1 MWARRLSIR
10 REGPERFEEKKRR
23 RGESVGIAAKQ
34 LRLGISP
41 VVLGRK
47 HTPPH

>member
-10 REGPERFEEKKRR
+10 REGPDRVEEKKRR
-23 RGESVGIAAKQ
+23 RGESVGIEAIQ
-34 LRLGISP
+34 LRNGISP

-47 HTPPH
+47 HAPPH